1 MDLKFRL
8 GYMMTLEQL
17 IEVLDTCEPIWV
29 DDGEIRRLDEVE
41 DRNAEVLRIVSESD
55 GITAIVVKGADM
67 RLRDIKDPTF
77 EQVYKVLNWCA
88 RDHHVDIVVDSERI
102 PIRYVDAHA
111 IKDYPVKSIDIDKH
125 FIVIEVDV

>member
-1 MDLKFRL
+1 
-8 GYMMTLEQL
+8 MMTLEQL

-29 DDGEIRRLDEVE
+29 DDGEVRRLDEAE
-41 DRNAEVLRIVSESD
+41 DRDVEVLHIVSEPD
-55 GITAIVVKGADM
+55 GITAIVAREVDM

-88 RDHHVDIVVDSERI
+88 EDHHVDIVFDAERI
-102 PIRYVDAHA
+102 PIQYVDTRA